1 MSTADPQK
9 PAHSLQGTGATM
21 GPETQMLNLKI
32 LQNLAQNNIYRDEE
46 SKAGIRALEK
56 SLLGQGRRYTPV
68 EAAECAGLP
77 LETAQRIWHN
87 MGFPTIADHSPYFT
101 ETDVQ
106 MLADLQKLDAE
117 GDIRMEYVASLVR
130 SEGQLTDR
138 TVAWQIEALV
148 HNIMVT
154 ENLSDNDARR
164 KLLKDFPR
172 YLDVLERL
180 ALYAYRRQM
189 YAGILRLG
197 LRENNVTTS
206 GLSRLPLVRGVG
218 FVDLVSYTS
227 LVRNLDAAAL
237 SQLINHFEQSCLD
250 VIAPLGGRIIKTLG
264 DEVFFLTE
272 APDAIA
278 EISLRLSEKIG
289 ADPQLP
295 DARVAFIWG
304 EVLANRGDVYG
315 SSVNLAARLVS
326 LAEPGTVLTDNET
339 ANTLR
344 QKLRTGGA
352 THRGAHRENN
362 EDSMVVAGSLC
373 VVADGM
379 GGHESGEVASRLCVR
394 QLAYSPF
401 FTMPGGRSEGEQQ
414 TYVKRLAAID
424 EEDPVK
430 RRRRANTLLNNEIV
444 GALNRLHDILG
455 ETNEEI
461 KQALSHAGGTTVTG
475 AWLTN
480 IGDRNLWV
488 IFNVG
493 DSRTYRLLRED
504 EGIHHSAMEKLP
516 GSEGSASLEQVT
528 ADHSE
533 VQYLVDEGQITA
545 LEALTH
551 PRRNVIT
558 RALGTGNYWEPDFWV
573 LPARAGDRLM
583 LCSDGLSGELSHE
596 YMARVLTSIRHPQD
610 AADVLQHEA
619 LRSGGRDN
627 ITVIVADAVEA

>member
-9 PAHSLQGTGATM
+9 PAHSPQGTGATM

-77 LETAQRIWHN
+77 RETAQRIWHN
-87 MGFPTIADHSPYFT
+87 MGFPAIADHSPYFT

-106 MLADLQKLDAE
+106 MLVDLQKLDAE

-130 SEGQLTDR
+130 AEGQLTDR

-172 YLDVLERL
+172 YLEVLERL

-206 GLSRLPLVRGVG
+206 GLSHLPLVRGVG

-237 SQLINHFEQSCLD
+237 YQLINHFEQSCLD
-250 VIAPLGGRIIKTLG
+250 IIAPLGGRIIKTLG

-272 APDAIA
+272 TPDAIA
-278 EISLRLSEKIG
+278 EISLQLSEKIG

-344 QKLRTGGA
+344 QVGNRYTLTSQGTR
-352 THRGAHRENN
+352 N
-362 EDSMVVAGSLC
+362 
-373 VVADGM
+373 
-379 GGHESGEVASRLCVR
+379 VR
-394 QLAYSPF
+394 SF
-401 FTMPGGRSEGEQQ
+401 GN
-414 TYVKRLAAID
+414 V
-424 EEDPVK
+424 DPVAVT
-430 RRRRANTLLNNEIV
+430 RRANYTMEI
-444 GALNRLHDILG
+444 D
-455 ETNEEI
+455 
-461 KQALSHAGGTTVTG
+461 LS
-475 AWLTN
+475 
-480 IGDRNLWV
+480 
-488 IFNVG
+488 
-493 DSRTYRLLRED
+493 
-504 EGIHHSAMEKLP
+504 
-516 GSEGSASLEQVT
+516 
-528 ADHSE
+528 
-533 VQYLVDEGQITA
+533 
-545 LEALTH
+545 
-551 PRRNVIT
+551 
-558 RALGTGNYWEPDFWV
+558 
-573 LPARAGDRLM
+573 
-583 LCSDGLSGELSHE
+583 
-596 YMARVLTSIRHPQD
+596 
-610 AADVLQHEA
+610 
-619 LRSGGRDN
+619 
-627 ITVIVADAVEA
+627 

>member
-1 MSTADPQK
+1 MSTADRHE
-9 PAHSLQGTGATM
+9 PAHSPQDTGATM
-21 GPETQMLNLKI
+21 GPETQMLNLRI

-68 EAAECAGLP
+68 QAAEYAGIP
-77 LETAQRIWHN
+77 LKTAQR
-87 MGFPTIADHSPYFT
+87 TIADHAPYFT

-130 SEGQLTDR
+130 AEGQLTDR

-172 YLDVLERL
+172 YLEVLERL

-272 APDAIA
+272 TPDAIA
-278 EISLRLSEKIG
+278 EISLQLSEKIG

-344 QKLRTGGA
+344 QVGNRYTLTSQGTR
-352 THRGAHRENN
+352 N
-362 EDSMVVAGSLC
+362 
-373 VVADGM
+373 
-379 GGHESGEVASRLCVR
+379 VR
-394 QLAYSPF
+394 SF
-401 FTMPGGRSEGEQQ
+401 GN
-414 TYVKRLAAID
+414 V
-424 EEDPVK
+424 DPVAVT
-430 RRRRANTLLNNEIV
+430 RRVNYTMEI
-444 GALNRLHDILG
+444 D
-455 ETNEEI
+455 
-461 KQALSHAGGTTVTG
+461 LS
-475 AWLTN
+475 
-480 IGDRNLWV
+480 
-488 IFNVG
+488 
-493 DSRTYRLLRED
+493 
-504 EGIHHSAMEKLP
+504 
-516 GSEGSASLEQVT
+516 
-528 ADHSE
+528 
-533 VQYLVDEGQITA
+533 
-545 LEALTH
+545 
-551 PRRNVIT
+551 
-558 RALGTGNYWEPDFWV
+558 
-573 LPARAGDRLM
+573 
-583 LCSDGLSGELSHE
+583 
-596 YMARVLTSIRHPQD
+596 
-610 AADVLQHEA
+610 
-619 LRSGGRDN
+619 
-627 ITVIVADAVEA
+627 